1 MSDNIVHFILARL
14 PGSPPGS
21 KGITLFLAPKY
32 LVNADGS
39 LGARNDIYA
48 SGIEHK
54 LGIHA
59 SPTCTMTMGD
69 KGGTVAWVVGKE
81 NGGMA
86 AMFTMMNQARLGVG
100 IQGVGLA
107 DRAYQRALAYAQE
120 RKQGKAR
127 GSQGDGSDP
136 IIMFPDVKRN
146 LMLMRGLTAAAR
158 TICYATAVA
167 IDISHRASDAKVR
180 ENAAAR
186 GALLTPLAKAF
197 STDIGNEVA
206 AIGVQV
212 HGGMGFMEETGA
224 AQYVRDARI
233 LTIYEGTNGV
243 QAQDLVMRKLAMSG
257 GEAVWDLLN
266 ELSETVKQ
274 VEASNDPA
282 FGTTGTKLRDAL
294 QSAERASKWLL
305 EKIASAPNEALAGS
319 TPYLRLMS
327 SATGGVM
334 LAREAL
340 AARGDEAL
348 QSEAPRYVTLA
359 RFFAENVAVQAGA
372 LERAVI
378 DGADAIT
385 GADAVLVG

>member
-1 MSDNIVHFILARL
+1 
-14 PGSPPGS
+14 
-21 KGITLFLAPKY
+21 
-32 LVNADGS
+32 
-39 LGARNDIYA
+39 
-48 SGIEHK
+48 
-54 LGIHA
+54 
-59 SPTCTMTMGD
+59 
-69 KGGTVAWVVGKE
+69 
-81 NGGMA
+81 
-86 AMFTMMNQARLGVG
+86 
-100 IQGVGLA
+100 
-107 DRAYQRALAYAQE
+107 
-120 RKQGKAR
+120 
-127 GSQGDGSDP
+127 
-136 IIMFPDVKRN
+136 
-146 LMLMRGLTAAAR
+146 
-158 TICYATAVA
+158 
-167 IDISHRASDAKVR
+167 
-180 ENAAAR
+180 
-186 GALLTPLAKAF
+186 
-197 STDIGNEVA
+197 
-206 AIGVQV
+206 
-212 HGGMGFMEETGA
+212 
-224 AQYVRDARI
+224 
-233 LTIYEGTNGV
+233 
-243 QAQDLVMRKLAMSG
+243 MRKLAMSG